1 MPKTKIEL
9 CLLLGPTP
17 ALQGKGNPPRSPLDK
32 TEMAG
37 RAHTGKNVSEVLAFF
52 YKMNESFARGLP
64 AIQAL
69 TGSPVARGV
78 TSDPHPAD
86 HPSPWT
92 LAPGRGAGQKPRSA
106 VGKGLRPHHT
116 LMVIPGE
123 YCGKTRGW
131 RAGAGSVPA

>member
-1 MPKTKIEL
+1 
-9 CLLLGPTP
+9 
-17 ALQGKGNPPRSPLDK
+17 
-32 TEMAG
+32 MAG

-123 YCGKTRGW
+123 YTAERRGGGARGPAQFRPRLGPAPGGKGEQGGVDVGWKGTRC
-131 RAGAGSVPA
+131 

>member
-1 MPKTKIEL
+1 MT
-9 CLLLGPTP
+9 
-17 ALQGKGNPPRSPLDK
+17 
-32 TEMAG
+32 G
-37 RAHTGKNVSEVLAFF
+37 RAQTGKNISEVLVCSFIYIYIYIYIYM
-52 YKMNESFARGLP
+52 YKMNESLVRGLP

-92 LAPGRGAGQKPRSA
+92 VAPGRGAGQKPRPA

>member
-1 MPKTKIEL
+1 M
-9 CLLLGPTP
+9 
-17 ALQGKGNPPRSPLDK
+17 
-32 TEMAG
+32 TE
-37 RAHTGKNVSEVLAFF
+37 RAQTGKNVSEVLVFCLYIYIYI
-52 YKMNESFARGLP
+52 YKMKKSLVRGLP

-69 TGSPVARGV
+69 TGGPAARGV
-78 TSDPHPAD
+78 TSDPHPAG

-92 LAPGRGAGQKPRSA
+92 LAPGRGAGQKPRPA